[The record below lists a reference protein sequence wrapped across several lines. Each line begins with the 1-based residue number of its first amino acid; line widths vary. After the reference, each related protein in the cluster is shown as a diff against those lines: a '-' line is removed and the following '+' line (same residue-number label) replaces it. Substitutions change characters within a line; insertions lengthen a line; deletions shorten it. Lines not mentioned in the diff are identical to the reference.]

1 METREPVVDEQ
12 GNPNKPKIDGTLP
25 LPLRGRGKLV
35 LGRKTKLAPAWLV
48 CGFGGRLGKRPQE
61 SPRPAPLEPCEPVV
75 GKSGGS
81 GQPPAERK
89 LVLPPLKRGGCEKL
103 WKSRKEKADPVGPA
117 KAAH

>member
-1 METREPVVDEQ
+1 M
-12 GNPNKPKIDGTLP
+12 
-25 LPLRGRGKLV
+25 
-35 LGRKTKLAPAWLV
+35 
-48 CGFGGRLGKRPQE
+48 
-61 SPRPAPLEPCEPVV
+61 EPCEPVV

>member
-75 GKSGGS
+75 NESRT
-81 GQPPAERK
+81 AANLDERK
-89 LVLPPLKRGGCEKL
+89 PAPSTQARGRAGRRKAE
-103 WKSRKEKADPVGPA
+103 KEKAGPGRPA
-117 KAAH
+117 QATH